1 MTKNSGYG
9 LALCALLLTNACA
22 ENPVAVVSPDIAVRA
37 AKPTQP
43 APPSISVTALG
54 TLPHT
59 DRGDY
64 GIAFALNNG
73 ATRSA
78 TRVAGSTTYGT
89 TQEYPFTWTQENGMT
104 PLAVV
109 EAHRGW
115 PFGVSDNGLIVGEM
129 NTRSSGLRPFVVTA
143 GGPMSYLPVPSGT
156 AHGGARG
163 ISAGGFCISGWVSDG
178 VADRAVIWSNGV
190 LEILGPGSADGVAA
204 DCLTV
209 AGTSQS
215 HAALWRNVAGA
226 WVADTLPSRGPGA
239 KFIGPVK
246 WAEVA
251 DISPNGEYVSGRRVD
266 SASTSAVVWRRTTSG
281 WVAIDLAASG
291 FAFGVDNSGR
301 VVGVNATGEP
311 TLWTRSSTGA
321 YSSKV
326 LPSLGRDT
334 QGWAESINELGQIVG
349 RSRSRDGWQAVIW
362 TIL

>member
-1 MTKNSGYG
+1 MMKNSGCSM
-9 LALCALLLTNACA
+9 ALCAVLLTSACT
-22 ENPVAVVSPDIAVRA
+22 ENPTAVVSPDISVRSGKA
-37 AKPTQP
+37 TQP
-43 APPSISVTALG
+43 APSSISVMALG
-54 TLPHT
+54 KLPHT

-73 ATRSA
+73 AMRSA

-89 TQEYPFTWTQENGMT
+89 TKEYPFTWTQGAGMT

-109 EAHRGW
+109 EPHRGW
-115 PFGVSDNGLIVGEM
+115 PFGVSDNGFIVGEI
-129 NTRSSGLRPFVVTA
+129 NTISGLQPFIVTA
-143 GGPMSYLPVPSGT
+143 SGPMSYLPVPSGT
-156 AHGGARG
+156 VHGGARG
-163 ISAGGFCISGWVSDG
+163 ISADGSCISGWVSDG
-178 VADRAVIWSNGV
+178 VADRAVIWRNGV
-190 LEILGPGSADGVAA
+190 LEILGSGSADGVTN

-209 AGTSQS
+209 AGTSQAR
-215 HAALWRNVAGA
+215 AAVWRNVAGS
-226 WVADTLPSRGPGA
+226 WVADTLPSRGSGA

-246 WAEVA
+246 SVEVT
-251 DISPNGEYVSGRRVD
+251 DISPSGEYLSGRRVD

-281 WVAIDLAASG
+281 WVATDLAASA

-311 TLWTRSSTGA
+311 TLWTRSSAGA

-349 RSRSRDGWQAVIW
+349 RSRNREGWQAVIW
-362 TIL
+362 TVL